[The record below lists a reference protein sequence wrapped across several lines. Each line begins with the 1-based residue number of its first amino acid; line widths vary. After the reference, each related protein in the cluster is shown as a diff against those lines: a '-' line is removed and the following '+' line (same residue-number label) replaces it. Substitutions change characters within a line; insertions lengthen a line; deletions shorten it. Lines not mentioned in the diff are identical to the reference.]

1 MKPYR
6 DDIILQFEFHLH
18 AKKALIY
25 LLDAI
30 RATHEAKRLAIQ
42 SQGFANLSQ
51 ELVRINRGD

>member
-18 AKKALIY
+18 ANQALIY